1 MTIIKQSAK
10 NMNNVKSEK
19 YGISPN
25 VNEDEEKSLSNQRFR
40 TLFNFKRI
48 DRSKNVSGRLDKYSR
63 KNYIAKKKKLCN
75 KLDVGEK
82 VLVLAERIK
91 KKTALG
97 KFYKETVQNI
107 LFTIRKSKV

>member
-1 MTIIKQSAK
+1 MYQVDLTII
-10 NMNNVKSEK
+10 VEK
-19 YGISPN
+19 I
-25 VNEDEEKSLSNQRFR
+25 
-40 TLFNFKRI
+40 T
-48 DRSKNVSGRLDKYSR
+48 
-63 KNYIAKKKKLCN
+63 AKKKKLCN
-75 KLDVGEK
+75 TLDVGEK